1 MALAIDRDAARRA
14 ALFAVHIGVPLCV
27 GVALGEARAALLGG
41 VCGLLFAF
49 ADNEGAL
56 PSRLFILYLTAGG
69 IALGGGIGLLFHGF
83 PWPFW
88 LLFVA
93 ATFAA
98 GWLNSRGKAPSMA
111 ARHGAMAL
119 AVASGVPRFEWT
131 EVWYVAG
138 ALVVATLARAID
150 HAISGPIKQQRVV
163 RNVPSGGWTRFAL
176 AYGGAA
182 TASLAIGNT
191 LDPERV
197 LWVVTTTL
205 VVMQPDARMSY
216 VRIVERIIGT
226 VVGVVAA
233 YAITSVVHASIPLCA
248 GIVIIAALVP
258 HHLQHRYWLH
268 TGLIAL
274 LILLA
279 YDLGTPDPRVI
290 HGLFVERLQD
300 MLLGCAFALV
310 GTVLAF
316 PGRLIEVDS

>member
-1 MALAIDRDAARRA
+1 MVPAIERDAVRRA
-14 ALFAVHIGVPLCV
+14 VLFAIHIGVPLCV

-41 VCGLLFAF
+41 ICGLLFAF
-49 ADNEGAL
+49 ADNEGPL
-56 PSRLFILYLTAGG
+56 PSRLFILYLTGAG
-69 IALGGGIGLLFHGF
+69 IAAGGGIGLLFHGF

-88 LLFVA
+88 LLFIA

-119 AVASGVPRFEWT
+119 AVASGEPRFEWT
-131 EVWYVAG
+131 EIWYVIG
-138 ALVVATLARAID
+138 ALGVATLARTID
-150 HAISGPIKQQRVV
+150 HLISGPIKQQRVV
-163 RNVPSGGWTRFAL
+163 RSAPSGGWTRFAL

-182 TASLAIGNT
+182 TASLWIGNT

-226 VVGVVAA
+226 VVGVIAA
-233 YAITSVVHASIPLCA
+233 YAITSALHTAIPLCA
-248 GIVIIAALVP
+248 AIVAIAALVP

-279 YDLGTPDPRVI
+279 YDLAMPTPNAI
-290 HGLFVERLQD
+290 HGLFIERLQD

-316 PGRLIEVDS
+316 PGRLIEVDN